1 MVLLFW
7 GMIGFGSKDPTKTI
21 SNNEDYFRIK
31 ANYKKS
37 RCQHWVALMFQP
49 LTLFQVRNKWP
60 WDFGW
65 IGSYLCFINW
75 VDQLCILHHQNLARN
90 GRDKATIVILW
101 IYSSFL
107 FNLTMGY
114 KYLYHYLTIKKISR
128 IWYIQSY
135 QYWIISEPKGG
146 PRPELQVS

>member
-1 MVLLFW
+1 MLELGNNWLSLDGACVL
-7 GMIGFGSKDPTKTI
+7 GDDRVREQGSNENNIK
-21 SNNEDYFRIK
+21 NNEDHFRIK

-114 KYLYHYLTIKKISR
+114 KYLYHY
-128 IWYIQSY
+128 
-135 QYWIISEPKGG
+135 
-146 PRPELQVS
+146 